1 MCVRMG
7 SRTHVSISQWESDP
21 TLMSPS
27 VHSKMRA
34 MENMNR
40 VFDPRAKYIKVSTVH
55 DIVGNKDTPS
65 RETLSAACPL
75 F

>member
-1 MCVRMG
+1 
-7 SRTHVSISQWESDP
+7 
-21 TLMSPS
+21 MSPS